1 MLVSVAHPAQ
11 ADAALLLVP
20 APGKLIPEQ
29 RAAAQLPRKR
39 DGFTLAACFLQLLR
53 TVDKRSGSSNLGPE
67 AIGSWTEDLAP
78 RTAVLATRAST
89 VTAIMLYYNS
99 HVGGRYAV

>member
-39 DGFTLAACFLQLLR
+39 DGFTLAACFLQLLHDEGR
-53 TVDKRSGSSNLGPE
+53 E
-67 AIGSWTEDLAP
+67 IGTGDFGLSE
-78 RTAVLATRAST
+78 TAVTRGSPGAR
-89 VTAIMLYYNS
+89 
-99 HVGGRYAV
+99 GRFVRECQGLDHGVARERALEERV